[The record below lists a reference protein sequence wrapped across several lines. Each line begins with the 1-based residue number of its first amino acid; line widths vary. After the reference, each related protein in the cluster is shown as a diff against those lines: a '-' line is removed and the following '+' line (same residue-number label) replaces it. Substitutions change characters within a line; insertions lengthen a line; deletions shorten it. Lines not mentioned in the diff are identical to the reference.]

1 MEFIAVNSDLMA
13 QHKMAFNLGTDET
26 NKEYKN
32 FPKPT

>member
-1 MEFIAVNSDLMA
+1 MA

-32 FPKPT
+32 FPKPPSKGCIGEV

>member
-1 MEFIAVNSDLMA
+1 MEVIAVNSNLMA